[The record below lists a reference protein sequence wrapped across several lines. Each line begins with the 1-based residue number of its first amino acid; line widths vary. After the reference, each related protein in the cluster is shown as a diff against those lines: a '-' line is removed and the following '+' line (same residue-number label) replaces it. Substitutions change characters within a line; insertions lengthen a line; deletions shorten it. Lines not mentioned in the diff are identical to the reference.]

1 MANFLVLT
9 GMAVAEAMMMT
20 QPRDM
25 TRSCCCTL
33 TLLLTPRSGALQV
46 NMVEHGVHFSPSG
59 GCSSMAI
66 AAVLDA
72 ILSCTC
78 IAHRCHNSCL

>member
-9 GMAVAEAMMMT
+9 RMAVAEAMMMT

-25 TRSCCCTL
+25 TRSCCC